1 MELNKT
7 LKQNQ
12 KIMKKFKLFLFI
24 SIISIGYSQEEY
36 SQSITSDD
44 LKELLMKFASDEFE
58 GREAGKEGQKL
69 AVNFIRDFYKKNNI
83 NPAKGT
89 EDYFQKMQIDL
100 PGKMVTLPYQYPD
113 SVRGYVEEE
122 SLERLK
128 NYMPD
133 SNDLKD
139 LTDID
144 TIVNSENVAAII
156 EGSEYPDQYIVIT
169 AHLDHVGKRGE
180 DIYNGADDDGSG
192 SVALL
197 EIAQAF
203 KLAQEDGNGPKR
215 SIVILHVTAEE
226 KGLLGSEFYTDYPL
240 YPLEQ
245 TITNL
250 NVDMIGR
257 TDPNRGSDNDRYI
270 YLIGSDRLSTMLH
283 DTSERINK
291 ETVNLEL
298 DYTFNAPDDPNNFYE
313 RSDHFNFAKNNIPV
327 IFYFSGTHEDYH
339 GPGDTPD
346 KIRYDLLTERTKL
359 IFNTA
364 WEIAN
369 MENKIV
375 VD

>member
-24 SIISIGYSQEEY
+24 SIISIGYSQEKY
-36 SQSITSDD
+36 SESITSDD

-113 SVRGYVEEE
+113 SVRGYIGEE

-283 DTSERINK
+283 ETSERINK

>member
-24 SIISIGYSQEEY
+24 SIISIGYSQEKY
-36 SQSITSDD
+36 SESITSDD

-113 SVRGYVEEE
+113 SVRGYIGEE